1 MKYFKSLSAV
11 ILASFFL
18 AACSGNNAA
27 PGSKDAAAGNQ
38 ASSENSS
45 SGSAS
50 FSAVIDG
57 TPVSGNQIDDLQM
70 QNTAFNYP
78 ATNESPERVLF
89 FLYTNK
95 NGDDFYYFRF
105 SFPDKEGVYKFTHE
119 TDEDCNCY
127 LMLDYDLKSK
137 KYYPRYNED
146 SVTVTIEKLTSS
158 RIAGTFSGR
167 LRLSNDT
174 RSETYK
180 NNVMITGGKF
190 DIPFS
195 TGNIRPE

>member
-1 MKYFKSLSAV
+1 MQYIKLLSAV
-11 ILASFFL
+11 IISSFFL
-18 AACSGNNAA
+18 AACSGNSTA
-27 PGSKDAAAGNQ
+27 SSDKDSIATKQ
-38 ASSENSS
+38 ASSGTSS
-45 SGSAS
+45 PANAS
-50 FSAVIDG
+50 FSANIDG

-70 QNTAFNYP
+70 QNTAFIYP

-105 SFPDKEGVYKFTHE
+105 SFPAKEGVYKFTHE
-119 TDEDCNCY
+119 TDEDCHCY
-127 LMLDYDLKSK
+127 LMLDYDLKSR

-146 SVTVTIEKLTSS
+146 SVTVTIDKLTSS

-167 LRLSNDT
+167 LRLSDDT
-174 RSETYK
+174 RAETYK
-180 NNVMITGGKF
+180 NNVMITDGKF

-195 TGNIRPE
+195 TGNLRPE

>member
-1 MKYFKSLSAV
+1 MQHLKIISAIV
-11 ILASFFL
+11 VSSCLL
-18 AACSGNNAA
+18 LACSGNN
-27 PGSKDAAAGNQ
+27 
-38 ASSENSS
+38 SS
-45 SGSAS
+45 STGKGAATNNATSSGTTSPDDAS
-50 FSAVIDG
+50 FSATIDG

-70 QNTAFNYP
+70 ENTAFNYP

-119 TDEDCNCY
+119 TDEDCHCY
-127 LMLDYDLKSK
+127 LMLDYDLKSR

-146 SVTVTIEKLTSS
+146 SVTVTIDKLTSS

-180 NNVMITGGKF
+180 SNVMITDGKF

-195 TGNIRPE
+195 TGNMRPE